1 MSGEAG
7 VTSRD
12 IVYRSPATGDLLAR
26 LYQPSPGSW
35 TGLLPAVVSV
45 HGGRWVSQSR
55 TTNEVIDT
63 ALARAGVVVMAI
75 DFRMPPAAM
84 YPEPVADI
92 NFAIRWLKARAEE
105 FGSAPDRVGGIGTS
119 SGGHQ
124 LMLNALRPN
133 DERYAAIG
141 RIGEAVDANL
151 AFVVAAWPVLDP
163 LARYRM
169 AKEKNMERHILS
181 HDAYWPDEAA
191 MAEGNPQLILERGER
206 VQRPPLLLVQ
216 GLDDRIVPPAMT
228 QRFAETYRASGGI
241 ADLSLHAGQGHT
253 FITKNPDAEASQQ
266 AIRAIT
272 DFVTGQAGKT
282 STAPASRTVAY

>member
-1 MSGEAG
+1 MSGEPG

-12 IVYRSPATGDLLAR
+12 IVYRSSAAGDLLAR
-26 LYQPSPGSW
+26 LYRPSPGSW

-92 NFAIRWLKARAEE
+92 NFAIRWLKSKAKE
-105 FGSAPDRVGGIGTS
+105 FGSAPDLVGGIGTS

-124 LMLNALRPN
+124 LMLNALRP
-133 DERYAAIG
+133 DDGRYAALG
-141 RIGEAVDANL
+141 RTDEGPDASL

-206 VQRPPLLLVQ
+206 VKFPPLLLVQ
-216 GLDDRIVPPAMT
+216 GLDDKTVPPAMA
-228 QRFAETYRASGGI
+228 QRFAETYRAAGGS
-241 ADLSLHAGQGHT
+241 ADLSLHPGQGHT
-253 FITKNPDAEASQQ
+253 FITKNPDAEASLQ
-266 AIRAIT
+266 AIGVIT
-272 DFVTGQAGKT
+272 DFVTGQAGRT
-282 STAPASRTVAY
+282 STTPASRTAVY